1 MHYLLR
7 VGAFATATDRPTTI
21 AAASEAAVEEAL
33 KAFHGKFTTLGDF
46 APRLLSLVMLNVLDE
61 KWKDHLYDLDQ
72 LRGAIQYRSW
82 GQKDPLLE
90 YKSEAFSMF
99 EDLMRDIQHTFTER
113 FLKVQLVFDDGPRRP
128 PPPPTPK
135 RFNALGVAE
144 EVTDGPASGDGGGT
158 GNRGNEPPP
167 EPKIVGAGRGVSKLA
182 TGNTNPG
189 GVDFSN
195 VRRNDQFPCGRATKF
210 KNCQGAT

>member
-1 MHYLLR
+1 MPYLLR
-7 VGAFATATDRPTTI
+7 VPVFESTNTAPTTVPE
-21 AAASEAAVEEAL
+21 AQREATEAAVT
-33 KAFHGKFTTLGDF
+33 AFHEKYAGLGEF
-46 APRLLSLVMLNVLDE
+46 GGRLLSLVMLNVLDE

-72 LRGAIQYRSW
+72 LRAAIQYRSW
-82 GQKDPLLE
+82 GQKDPLIE
-90 YKSEAFSMF
+90 YKQEAFSMF

-144 EVTDGPASGDGGGT
+144 EVTEGPASGDGGGT
-158 GNRGNEPPP
+158 GSRGNEPPP

-182 TGNTNPG
+182 SGNTNPG
-189 GVDFSN
+189 GVDFTN
-195 VRRNDQFPCGRATKF
+195 VGRNDPCPCGSGKKF
-210 KNCQGAT
+210 KKCHGAT